1 MLQDVSA
8 EAVTGSGKTLAFV
21 VPVVEMIIAKMKSGD
36 PVGKRDVVAL
46 IVSPTRELAA
56 QIADV
61 VDSFLEELNSGV
73 EEDGKRKVPNSVW
86 VQSGEALRFEA
97 ELVCKL
103 TLF

>member
-1 MLQDVSA
+1 M
-8 EAVTGSGKTLAFV
+8 TGSGKTLAFV
-21 VPVVEMIIAKMKSGD
+21 VPVIEMIVAKMKSGSD

-61 VDSFLEELNSGV
+61 VDSFLEELNSGI
-73 EEDGKRKVPNSVW
+73 EGDGKRKVPNSVW
-86 VQSGEALRFEA
+86 FQIGEASRFEA

-103 TLF
+103 TSF

>member
-61 VDSFLEELNSGV
+61 VDSFLEELNSGI

-86 VQSGEALRFEA
+86 VQIGEASRFEA

-103 TLF
+103 TSF

>member
-1 MLQDVSA
+1 MSQDVSA

-61 VDSFLEELNSGV
+61 VDSFLEELNSGI
-73 EEDGKRKVPNSVW
+73 EGDGKRKVQGGAGGLSVGW
-86 VQSGEALRFEA
+86 VDLDLECSTILLGQ
-97 ELVCKL
+97 
-103 TLF
+103 